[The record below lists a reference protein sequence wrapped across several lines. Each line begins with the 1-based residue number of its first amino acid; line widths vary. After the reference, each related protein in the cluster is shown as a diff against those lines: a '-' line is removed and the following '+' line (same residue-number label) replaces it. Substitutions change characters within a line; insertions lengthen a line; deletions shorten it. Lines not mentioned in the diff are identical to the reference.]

1 MREPRF
7 ELKSLT
13 KSDRGLLE
21 AGIAFAKATG
31 EKVLLRTKEGSGM
44 VVEPKEKNHAQASS

>member
-21 AGIAFAKATG
+21 AGIALAKATG

-44 VVEPKEKNHAQASS
+44 VVEPKEKNHA

>member
-1 MREPRF
+1 MESPSF

-21 AGIAFAKATG
+21 AGIALAKATG
-31 EKVLLRTKEGSGM
+31 KKILLRTAQGSGM
-44 VVEPKEKNHAQASS
+44 VVEPKETNRERASL